1 MNKVLLTGRLSSKP
15 FSGKTSSNI
24 EYSRFTLVVPRQF
37 QSSKEIISLTF
48 KIALIEKTKRTNFID
63 IVCFDKMAN
72 NIIKYIKKGDLLE
85 IEGKLNNSKYTTK
98 DGKTIYKTEI
108 VAKNITFSVKAKHNE
123 NNKQDENNEENILGY
138 EYFDEDEE

>member
-1 MNKVLLTGRLSSKP
+1 MNKVILTGRLVSDDFK
-15 FSGKTSSNI
+15 K
-24 EYSRFTLVVPRQF
+24 F
-37 QSSKEIISLTF
+37 QSSKGIISLTF

-72 NIIKYIKKGDLLE
+72 NITKYIKKGDLLE
-85 IEGKLNNSKYTTK
+85 IEAKLNNSKYTTK

-108 VAKNITFSVKAKHNE
+108 VAKNITFSVKSKHNE

>member
-1 MNKVLLTGRLSSKP
+1 MNKVILTGRLVSDDFK
-15 FSGKTSSNI
+15 K
-24 EYSRFTLVVPRQF
+24 F
-37 QSSKEIISLTF
+37 QSSKGIISLTF

-63 IVCFDKMAN
+63 IVCFDKIAD
-72 NIIKYIKKGDLLE
+72 NITKYIKKGDLLE

-108 VAKNITFSVKAKHNE
+108 VAKNITFSVKSKHNE
-123 NNKQDENNEENILGY
+123 DNKQDENNEENILGY

>member
-1 MNKVLLTGRLSSKP
+1 MNKVILTGRLVSDDFK
-15 FSGKTSSNI
+15 K
-24 EYSRFTLVVPRQF
+24 F
-37 QSSKEIISLTF
+37 QSSKGIISLTF

-72 NIIKYIKKGDLLE
+72 NITKYIKKGDLLE

-98 DGKTIYKTEI
+98 DSKTIYKTEI
-108 VAKNITFSVKAKHNE
+108 VAKNITFSVKSKHNE
-123 NNKQDENNEENILGY
+123 NNKQGESNEENVLGF

>member
-1 MNKVLLTGRLSSKP
+1 MNKVILTGRLVSDDFK
-15 FSGKTSSNI
+15 K
-24 EYSRFTLVVPRQF
+24 F
-37 QSSKEIISLTF
+37 QSSKGIISLTF

-63 IVCFDKMAN
+63 IVCFDKIAD
-72 NIIKYIKKGDLLE
+72 NITKYIKKGDLLE

-108 VAKNITFSVKAKHNE
+108 VAKNITFSVKSKNNE
-123 NNKQDENNEENILGY
+123 NNKQDENNEENVLGF

>member
-1 MNKVLLTGRLSSKP
+1 MNKVILTGRLVSDDFK
-15 FSGKTSSNI
+15 K
-24 EYSRFTLVVPRQF
+24 F

-63 IVCFDKMAN
+63 IVCFDKIAN
-72 NIIKYIKKGDLLE
+72 NITKYIKKGDLLE
-85 IEGKLNNSKYTTK
+85 VEGKLNNSKYTTK
-98 DGKTIYKTEI
+98 DGKNIYKTEI
-108 VAKNITFSVKAKHNE
+108 VAKNITFSVKSKHNE

>member
-1 MNKVLLTGRLSSKP
+1 MNKVILTGRLVSDDFK
-15 FSGKTSSNI
+15 K
-24 EYSRFTLVVPRQF
+24 F
-37 QSSKEIISLTF
+37 QSSKGIISLTF

-63 IVCFDKMAN
+63 IVCFDKIAD
-72 NIIKYIKKGDLLE
+72 NITKYIKKGDLLE

-108 VAKNITFSVKAKHNE
+108 VAKNITFSVKSKHNE
-123 NNKQDENNEENILGY
+123 DNKQDENNEENILGF

>member
-1 MNKVLLTGRLSSKP
+1 MNKVILTGRLVSDDFK
-15 FSGKTSSNI
+15 K
-24 EYSRFTLVVPRQF
+24 F
-37 QSSKEIISLTF
+37 QSSKGIISLTF

-63 IVCFDKMAN
+63 IVCFDKIAN
-72 NIIKYIKKGDLLE
+72 NITKYIKKGDLLE

-108 VAKNITFSVKAKHNE
+108 VAKNITFSVKSKHNE
-123 NNKQDENNEENILGY
+123 DNKQDKNNDENILGF

>member
-1 MNKVLLTGRLSSKP
+1 MNKVILTGRLVSDDVK
-15 FSGKTSSNI
+15 K
-24 EYSRFTLVVPRQF
+24 F
-37 QSSKEIISLTF
+37 QSSKGIISLTF
-48 KIALIEKTKRTNFID
+48 KIALIEKTKKTNFID

-72 NIIKYIKKGDLLE
+72 NITKYIKKGDLLE

-108 VAKNITFSVKAKHNE
+108 LAKNITFSVKSKNNE
-123 NNKQDENNEENILGY
+123 NNKQDENNNENILGF

>member
-1 MNKVLLTGRLSSKP
+1 MNKVILTGRLVSDDFK
-15 FSGKTSSNI
+15 K
-24 EYSRFTLVVPRQF
+24 F
-37 QSSKEIISLTF
+37 QSSKGIISLTF

-63 IVCFDKMAN
+63 IVCFDKIAN
-72 NIIKYIKKGDLLE
+72 NITKYIKKGDLLE

-108 VAKNITFSVKAKHNE
+108 VAKNITFSVKSKRNE
-123 NNKQDENNEENILGY
+123 DNKQDENNEENILGF

>member
-1 MNKVLLTGRLSSKP
+1 MNKVILTGRLVSDDFK
-15 FSGKTSSNI
+15 K
-24 EYSRFTLVVPRQF
+24 F
-37 QSSKEIISLTF
+37 QSSKGIISLTF

-63 IVCFDKMAN
+63 IVCFDKIAN
-72 NIIKYIKKGDLLE
+72 NITKYIKKGDLLE

-108 VAKNITFSVKAKHNE
+108 VAKNITFSVKSKHNE
-123 NNKQDENNEENILGY
+123 DNKQDENNDENILGF

>member
-1 MNKVLLTGRLSSKP
+1 MNKVILTGRLVSDDFK
-15 FSGKTSSNI
+15 K
-24 EYSRFTLVVPRQF
+24 F
-37 QSSKEIISLTF
+37 QSSKGIISLTF

-63 IVCFDKMAN
+63 ILCFDKIAN
-72 NIIKYIKKGDLLE
+72 NITKYIKKGDLLE

-108 VAKNITFSVKAKHNE
+108 IAKNITFSVKSKHNE
-123 NNKQDENNEENILGY
+123 DNKQDENNDENILGF

>member
-1 MNKVLLTGRLSSKP
+1 MNKVILTGRLVSDDFK
-15 FSGKTSSNI
+15 K
-24 EYSRFTLVVPRQF
+24 F
-37 QSSKEIISLTF
+37 QSSKGIISLTF

-63 IVCFDKMAN
+63 IVCFDKIAD
-72 NIIKYIKKGDLLE
+72 NITKYIKKGDLLE

-108 VAKNITFSVKAKHNE
+108 VAKNITFSVKSKNNE

>member
-1 MNKVLLTGRLSSKP
+1 MNKVILTGRLVSDDFK
-15 FSGKTSSNI
+15 K
-24 EYSRFTLVVPRQF
+24 F
-37 QSSKEIISLTF
+37 QSSKGIISLTF

-63 IVCFDKMAN
+63 IVCFDKIAN
-72 NIIKYIKKGDLLE
+72 NITKYIKKGDLLE

-108 VAKNITFSVKAKHNE
+108 VAKNITFSVKSKHNE
-123 NNKQDENNEENILGY
+123 DNKQDENNEENVLGF

>member
-1 MNKVLLTGRLSSKP
+1 MNKVILTGRLVSDDFK
-15 FSGKTSSNI
+15 K
-24 EYSRFTLVVPRQF
+24 F
-37 QSSKEIISLTF
+37 QSSKGIISLTF

-63 IVCFDKMAN
+63 IVCFDKIAN
-72 NIIKYIKKGDLLE
+72 NITKYIKKGDLLE

-108 VAKNITFSVKAKHNE
+108 IAKNITFSVKSKNNE
-123 NNKQDENNEENILGY
+123 NNKQDENNEENILEF